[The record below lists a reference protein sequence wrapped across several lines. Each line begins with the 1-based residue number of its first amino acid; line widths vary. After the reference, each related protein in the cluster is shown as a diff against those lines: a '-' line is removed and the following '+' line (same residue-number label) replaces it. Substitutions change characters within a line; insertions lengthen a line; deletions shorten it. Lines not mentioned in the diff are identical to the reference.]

1 VLGADKVIGSFY
13 QGGKT
18 VTKLITDSVKA
29 RARDHF
35 GCGTLNGAEIED
47 QGGSGTAGYVNERVV

>member
-1 VLGADKVIGSFY
+1 MIGSFS